1 MFQAGYEICAFTS
14 GHQAVIDPILSQLD
28 RHRVISH
35 RLYRDATTYRNGVHM
50 KDLSKLNR
58 ELSKVIIVDDE
69 PEAFSMHPSN
79 GITIK
84 KFDGDP
90 QDVTLLQLI
99 PVLESMIADDV
110 SDVREVLRQYPGV
123 DGIQRLTEERV
134 ARLKALR
141 DQRIISDKKTDS
153 NGSNAIKS
161 LASWFGISSNN
172 ARQ

>member
-14 GHQAVIDPILSQLD
+14 GHQAVVDPVLTQLD
-28 RHRVISH
+28 RHRVITH

-58 ELSKVIIVDDE
+58 DLSKVIIVDDE
-69 PEAFSMHPSN
+69 SEAFSMHTNN
-79 GITIK
+79 GITVK

-110 SDVREVLRQYPGV
+110 ADVREVLRQYPGA
-123 DGIQRLTEERV
+123 DGIQKFTEERI
-134 ARLKALR
+134 ARNKALR
-141 DQRIISDKKTDS
+141 DQHILAGKKSDS
-153 NGSNAIKS
+153 GRGNAIKT
-161 LASWFGISSNN
+161 LASWFGISSN